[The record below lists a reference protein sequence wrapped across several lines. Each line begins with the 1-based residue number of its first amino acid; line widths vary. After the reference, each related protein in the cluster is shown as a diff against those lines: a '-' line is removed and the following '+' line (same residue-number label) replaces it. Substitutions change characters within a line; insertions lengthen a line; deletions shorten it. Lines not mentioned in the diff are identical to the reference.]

1 MTRTIEAKV
10 AILGKQAVGKTSLV
24 TRYVHHTFSDRTP
37 STIGA
42 SFVTAKIDVD
52 GWECRLQLWDSAGQE
67 RFRSMTQMYY
77 RGANAVVLVYD
88 ITNEDSFKD
97 IDAWVQE
104 LKQNI
109 DMESTVLL
117 LVGNKLDLA
126 PGRRQV
132 EYSRARDYIKAITG
146 DESAILEVSCRD
158 DDGVADVFYNLANRL
173 AHRQQEQDGG
183 EHNEHGGLLGDGR
196 PRERQDQSGCPIRLT
211 GSSPWTASNDHT
223 NEDQIKEYREA
234 FSLFDKD
241 GDGNITAVE
250 LGSVMRSVGQNP
262 TEAELQDM
270 INEVDKDG
278 NGTIDF
284 GEFLSL
290 MARQSSDNNEEEEL
304 KEAFRVFDKDGN
316 GFISAAE
323 LRHALTNLGEKL
335 TQEEVD
341 EMIQEADVNGDGQI
355 DYDEFV
361 KMMRGDKPSAAPP
374 AAAQPVAAG
383 RR

>member
-1 MTRTIEAKV
+1 MRS
-10 AILGKQAVGKTSLV
+10 VGKTSLV

-109 DMESTVLL
+109 DMESTGKSKASWHFRAQGAMRGHWLTMHVKSLLLVVLL

-211 GSSPWTASNDHT
+211 GSSPWTA
-223 NEDQIKEYREA
+223 
-234 FSLFDKD
+234 
-241 GDGNITAVE
+241 V
-250 LGSVMRSVGQNP
+250 GSGCCW
-262 TEAELQDM
+262 
-270 INEVDKDG
+270 
-278 NGTIDF
+278 
-284 GEFLSL
+284 
-290 MARQSSDNNEEEEL
+290 
-304 KEAFRVFDKDGN
+304 
-316 GFISAAE
+316 
-323 LRHALTNLGEKL
+323 
-335 TQEEVD
+335 
-341 EMIQEADVNGDGQI
+341 
-355 DYDEFV
+355 
-361 KMMRGDKPSAAPP
+361 
-374 AAAQPVAAG
+374 
-383 RR
+383 

>member
-42 SFVTAKIDVD
+42 SFITAKIDVD

-88 ITNEDSFKD
+88 ITNEESFKD
-97 IDAWVQE
+97 IDAWVQ
-104 LKQNI
+104 
-109 DMESTVLL
+109 VLL

-146 DESAILEVSCRD
+146 DETAILEVSCRD

-173 AHRQQEQDGG
+173 AHRQREQGGG
-183 EHNEHGGLLGDGR
+183 EHDEHGRLLSDGR

-211 GSSPWTASNDHT
+211 GSSSWTVS
-223 NEDQIKEYREA
+223 
-234 FSLFDKD
+234 
-241 GDGNITAVE
+241 
-250 LGSVMRSVGQNP
+250 GSGCCW
-262 TEAELQDM
+262 
-270 INEVDKDG
+270 
-278 NGTIDF
+278 
-284 GEFLSL
+284 
-290 MARQSSDNNEEEEL
+290 
-304 KEAFRVFDKDGN
+304 
-316 GFISAAE
+316 
-323 LRHALTNLGEKL
+323 
-335 TQEEVD
+335 
-341 EMIQEADVNGDGQI
+341 
-355 DYDEFV
+355 
-361 KMMRGDKPSAAPP
+361 
-374 AAAQPVAAG
+374 
-383 RR
+383 

>member
-1 MTRTIEAKV
+1 MTRALEAKV

-88 ITNEDSFKD
+88 ITSEDSFKD
-97 IDAWVQE
+97 VDAWVQE

-109 DMESTVLL
+109 DIESTVLL

-146 DESAILEVSCRD
+146 DEMALLEVSCRD

-173 AHRQQEQDGG
+173 ARRQQEQGDN
-183 EHNEHGGLLGDGR
+183 EHDEHGGLLGDGR
-196 PRERQDQSGCPIRLT
+196 PRERQDSSGCPIRLT
-211 GSSPWTASNDHT
+211 GSSSWT
-223 NEDQIKEYREA
+223 
-234 FSLFDKD
+234 L
-241 GDGNITAVE
+241 
-250 LGSVMRSVGQNP
+250 
-262 TEAELQDM
+262 
-270 INEVDKDG
+270 
-278 NGTIDF
+278 
-284 GEFLSL
+284 
-290 MARQSSDNNEEEEL
+290 
-304 KEAFRVFDKDGN
+304 
-316 GFISAAE
+316 
-323 LRHALTNLGEKL
+323 
-335 TQEEVD
+335 
-341 EMIQEADVNGDGQI
+341 
-355 DYDEFV
+355 
-361 KMMRGDKPSAAPP
+361 
-374 AAAQPVAAG
+374 AG
-383 RR
+383 GGCCW